1 MSSAQ
6 SFWAYAHLKK
16 YERRRHKEMYDFVKL
31 VCSFINPT
39 AAESYFSVKPESVE
53 NTGFAADLKK
63 LDPNF
68 DESKYSEVLE

>member
-1 MSSAQ
+1 
-6 SFWAYAHLKK
+6 
-16 YERRRHKEMYDFVKL
+16 MYDLVKL

-39 AAESYFSVKPESVE
+39 AAEAYFSVKPESVE
-53 NTGFAADLKK
+53 NTGFAEDLKK